1 MKKIFTL
8 FLISFPFLIQAQG
21 IDRLREDFNYSPG
34 SLTAN
39 SGGFWVNTSGTAGQL
54 SVTTPGLTYAGYGGA
69 SGTTNKVSLTETGTE
84 DVQAPVTSMTSGSV
98 YTSFL
103 INVAN
108 ANDLLA
114 NSGAGD
120 YFFGLV
126 PNVGSSLFAG
136 RVHIRQGTTSGFQ
149 LGIKFNGSAGNV
161 TTWSGATGDNLAF
174 GTTHLVVV
182 RYTFNT
188 GSTMDDVIDLWVNPA
203 LTAVPP
209 APAAT
214 VTSAVAAGDL
224 TAVGGL
230 LLRQGANT
238 GNVDVDG
245 IIVGTEWA
253 NAPLPLQLL
262 NFTALLSDSKVNISW
277 TTTNEINAGIFS
289 VEKSVNGKDFKSI
302 GTVEAKGGVSA
313 NNYSLVDERVVAGVS
328 YYRLKMVDKDGSYKY
343 STIET
348 VKTKSIGLSV
358 YPNPVKSTITVQ
370 HEVAAKG
377 AAVSVLTISGKP
389 VFQSVV
395 EAGAT
400 QTSIDAAKLAPG
412 SYLVIFI

>member
-1 MKKIFTL
+1 
-8 FLISFPFLIQAQG
+8 
-21 IDRLREDFNYSPG
+21 
-34 SLTAN
+34 
-39 SGGFWVNTSGTAGQL
+39 
-54 SVTTPGLTYAGYGGA
+54 
-69 SGTTNKVSLTETGTE
+69 
-84 DVQAPVTSMTSGSV
+84 
-98 YTSFL
+98 
-103 INVAN
+103 
-108 ANDLLA
+108 
-114 NSGAGD
+114 
-120 YFFGLV
+120 
-126 PNVGSSLFAG
+126 
-136 RVHIRQGTTSGFQ
+136 
-149 LGIKFNGSAGNV
+149 
-161 TTWSGATGDNLAF
+161 
-174 GTTHLVVV
+174 
-182 RYTFNT
+182 
-188 GSTMDDVIDLWVNPA
+188 MDDVIDLWVNPA

-389 VFQSVV
+389 VFQSFV

-412 SYLVIFI
+412 SYLVIFINNGVKLTKQFIKE